1 MTCKRALIDT
11 NKLIREGAI
20 GGLRTLIIAGFGN
33 ITDKIYVIKYTL
45 IIRNFSIKYLCIINC
60 RKL

>member
-20 GGLRTLIIAGFGN
+20 GGLLTLIITGFGN
-33 ITDKIYVIKYTL
+33 IIDKV
-45 IIRNFSIKYLCIINC
+45 FV
-60 RKL
+60 